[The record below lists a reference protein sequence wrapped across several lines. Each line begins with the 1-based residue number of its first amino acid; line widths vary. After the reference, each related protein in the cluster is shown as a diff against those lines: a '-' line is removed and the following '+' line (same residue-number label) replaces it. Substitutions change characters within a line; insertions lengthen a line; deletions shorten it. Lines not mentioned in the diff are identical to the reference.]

1 MGFDLAIKIDI
12 SIDENTGMPYVYYNN
27 KGFLDRRPYDPT
39 EFQIPEKFRK
49 YIEQRGNHFHSYIMQ
64 FPEDCMDVEVNTFL
78 SVYPDWD
85 YVALQNEI
93 FYIDEEGWN
102 EQTHNEFK
110 QFLEWMVEKSPCIS
124 VFQIYWS
131 Y

>member
-1 MGFDLAIKIDI
+1 MGFDFGIRINLE
-12 SIDENTGMPYVYYNN
+12 IDERTGMPIVHYVNN
-27 KGFLDRRPYDPT
+27 GFLDKKIYDPT

-49 YIEQRGNHFHSYIMQ
+49 YIEQRGHHFHSYIMQ
-64 FPEDCMDVEVNTFL
+64 FPESCFETDVNSFL
-78 SVYPDWD
+78 SVYPEWD
-85 YVALQNEI
+85 YVVLQNEI

-102 EQTHNEFK
+102 EQSHNEFK
-110 QFLEWMVEKSPCIS
+110 EFLEWMVEKSPYIS